1 MTGPLTRDHVIW
13 AYRVLL
19 DREPAG
25 DELLQ
30 AVTGYGSVQALRR
43 AILSSEEYERQNP
56 DVLHPG
62 ERAVVI
68 HELEPGLRLFV
79 DLADHPIGPAIVRNR
94 YERNELDFVRRTVR
108 PGQHVVDAGAHVGFF
123 TLHLAALV
131 GHHGS
136 VQSFE
141 PVDENADWLGRSVQ
155 ENGLEGRVHLE
166 RAALGAAAGPGM
178 LVCPRGSR
186 SRATGAAFLHAR
198 GDSIEPQG
206 CELRPVQVVT
216 LDNRIGSRPV
226 AFIKLDVKGAEPL
239 ALRGG
244 ARLLRED
251 RPVVLS
257 DVHPALLE
265 RVSRTRPRDFIAEM
279 ARAGYRCHLLG
290 AGIPGAV
297 IGDVPGPGAAQVV
310 FVPEGRGA

>member
-19 DREPAG
+19 DREPAR
-25 DELLQ
+25 DEVLQ
-30 AVTGYGSVQALRR
+30 ALSGYGSVQALRR
-43 AILSSEEYERQNP
+43 AIVSSEEYERQNP
-56 DVLHPG
+56 DLLHPG
-62 ERAVVI
+62 EHAVVI

-79 DLADHPIGPAIVRNR
+79 DLEDHPIGPAIVRSR

-108 PGQHVVDAGAHVGFF
+108 PGQHVVDAGAHAGFF
-123 TLHLAALV
+123 TMHLAALV
-131 GHHGS
+131 GRHGS

-141 PVDENADWLGRSVQ
+141 PVDENADWLERSVR
-155 ENGLEGRVHLE
+155 ENGLAGRVHLE
-166 RAALGAAAGPGM
+166 RAALGAAAGPAVI
-178 LVCPRGSR
+178 VCPAGRR
-186 SRATGAAFLHAR
+186 SRTTGAAFLQAH
-198 GDSIEPQG
+198 GDSRDPQG
-206 CELRPVQVVT
+206 HERRPVHVVT
-216 LDNRIGSRPV
+216 LDDRIRFRPV

-239 ALRGG
+239 ALRGS

-251 RPVVLS
+251 RPLVLS

-290 AGIPGAV
+290 AGVPGAV
-297 IGDVPGPGAAQVV
+297 IEDVPGPGAAQVV
-310 FVPEGRGA
+310 FVPAGRSA